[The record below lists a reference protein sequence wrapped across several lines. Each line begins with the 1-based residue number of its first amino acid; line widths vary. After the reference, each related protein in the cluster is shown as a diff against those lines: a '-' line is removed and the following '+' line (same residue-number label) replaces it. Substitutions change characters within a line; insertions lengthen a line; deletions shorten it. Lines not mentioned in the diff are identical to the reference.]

1 MVRLE
6 YVLESWK
13 SARADAAQALED
25 LPGGDLAFRPAEN
38 LMSFGEIARHILE
51 TGHALTGILLD
62 GASNLQTPEF
72 RQMLAEHNP
81 GVPGDADAAALAGL
95 LRRCLDE
102 RVEEL
107 RRRPED
113 FYSAMMT
120 RWDGQQLTR
129 LEMLCWIKEHEL
141 THRSQLF
148 LYLRLKG
155 VVPVTTRRK
164 LAARKNPA

>member
-13 SARADAAQALED
+13 SVRADAAQAVED
-25 LPGGDLAFRPAEN
+25 LPGGELTFRPAEG

-51 TGHALTGILLD
+51 TGHALTGLMLE
-62 GASNLQTPEF
+62 GVGNLQTPEF
-72 RQMLAEHNP
+72 RQMLTERNP
-81 GVPGDADAAALAGL
+81 AIPGDADAAALAGL
-95 LRRCLDE
+95 LRRSLDG

-107 RRRPED
+107 RRQPED
-113 FYSAMMT
+113 FYAAMMT

-129 LEMLCWIKEHEL
+129 LEMLGWIKEHEL